1 MTHVPPPWP
10 PAQPPGATGQ
20 FPFQP
25 GAYAPHP
32 APHPSAPSSAP
43 PPGPGPG
50 GPQGRPPRTFGTV
63 AGKVLAYLINP
74 KGAAQRALKPQN
86 RLAPPDP
93 RIDQLGL
100 IRTLIG
106 MAVVV
111 WVAVKYDSVEG
122 DKVFSEAILHVTIS
136 VVVAMVAVP
145 LCALAFVLLSH
156 DNVRRETRR
165 AMRYPMT
172 SMAWFLGAGG
182 ILAAVAASGLVEAKP
197 DHPAMW
203 VLLLLGL
210 AGFIWTGFFAIFA
223 FFLVP
228 RHLFAAADGHLLMPS
243 LLAPTLSWAVA
254 AVDFASPGNNRVPA
268 VVAIVV
274 TLGGPVTITALSVWE
289 AKRVRELYGVTFRG
303 GPWPAR
309 VPAHAVQAAQQRA
322 QRQASRAAVVTGFA
336 SGGLLGWLPRQV
348 ARAASGSWAAPTGG
362 SGGGMAGYQPGYVGV
377 RPFPHVA
384 HVVGVLFTC
393 GFWSLGYLTSY
404 LRWKRRNAAALRNHG
419 GAPGGGPG
427 WY

>member
-1 MTHVPPPWP
+1 MGP
-10 PAQPPGATGQ
+10 PA
-20 FPFQP
+20 
-25 GAYAPHP
+25 
-32 APHPSAPSSAP
+32 
-43 PPGPGPG
+43 
-50 GPQGRPPRTFGTV
+50 RPPRTFGGV
-63 AGKVLAYLINP
+63 ARKVLSYLLNP

-93 RIDQLGL
+93 RIDQISL

-111 WVAVKYDSVEG
+111 WVGVKYDSVEG
-122 DKVFSEAILHVTIS
+122 DKIVSEAVLHITVS

-165 AMRYPMT
+165 AMRYPMM

-182 ILAAVAASGLVEAKP
+182 LLAAVTATGLVQARP
-197 DHPAMW
+197 DNPGLW

-254 AVDFASPGNNRVPA
+254 AVDLASPGNNRVPTVIA
-268 VVAIVV
+268 MVV
-274 TLGGPVTITALSVWE
+274 TLGAPVTITALSVWE
-289 AKRVRELYGVTFRG
+289 AKRVRDLYGVTFRG
-303 GPWPAR
+303 GPQPAR
-309 VPAHAVQAAQQRA
+309 IPAHAVAAAQQRA
-322 QRQASRAAVVTGFA
+322 QRQASQAAMVNGLA
-336 SGGLLGWLPRQV
+336 SRGLFGWLPGLI
-348 ARAASGSWAAPTGG
+348 ARAGTVPSASWSGPHTGG
-362 SGGGMAGYQPGYVGV
+362 GTATGYQPAATGV

-393 GFWSLGYLTSY
+393 GLWTFGYLGSY
-404 LRWKRRNAAALRNHG
+404 LRWKRRSAAAARRQAYGAG
-419 GAPGGGPG
+419 GAGAGQG